1 MRIFNAETQRRR
13 VRRVF
18 FYLPDGS
25 FEIFDALKGM
35 AAAEVEE
42 VEVFFDRINR
52 IYKITVV
59 EFKEPLDVDDLD
71 RRAAAAK
78 I

>member
-1 MRIFNAETQRRR
+1 M
-13 VRRVF
+13 
-18 FYLPDGS
+18 YLPDGS
-25 FEIFDALKGM
+25 FEILDTFQGM

-52 IYKITVV
+52 IYRIESV
-59 EFKEPLDVDDLD
+59 EVKEPLDVGDFDGW
-71 RRAAAAK
+71 AAAAK